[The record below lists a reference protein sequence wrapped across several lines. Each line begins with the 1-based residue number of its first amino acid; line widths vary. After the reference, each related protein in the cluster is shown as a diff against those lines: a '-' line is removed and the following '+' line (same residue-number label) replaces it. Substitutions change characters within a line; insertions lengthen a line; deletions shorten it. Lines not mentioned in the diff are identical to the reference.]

1 MRAYLI
7 RRLLLIPVT
16 LLGVT
21 LIVFGLTRIL
31 PGGPY
36 EQALQRAASGEG
48 AKSRI
53 GGGGASSLTPDQK
66 EQLRMQF
73 SMNDGFHTG
82 YLKWLGLLPREVN
95 ARFVPLSEDNPEP
108 IVLLGYTARDG
119 KAYSKKALIKDF
131 KDAKITP
138 RLELPAPESGPPDG
152 WKVRFGLDEAPN
164 TTGGGTTFQPDPSR
178 IVAFREKRS
187 GLLQGDF
194 QESLSSGEPVVS
206 LIARRLPVSIF
217 YGILTIL
224 LTYAIAIPLGVVKA
238 IGHRTF
244 LDNATSVLL
253 FIGYAIPGFALGTLL
268 LLWFSFRF
276 DWFPMSGFTGTEF
289 ASLSLF
295 GKIRDLVHHAALPLI
310 CYMIG
315 SWTMLTFLMKN
326 SLMDVL
332 ATDYVRTAV
341 AKGVAFKKAVTG
353 HALRNAILPIAST
366 FGQNLA
372 ALVSGSV
379 LIENVFDIPGI
390 GQLSFESALHR
401 DYTTTLALITI
412 TSGLLML
419 GNLISDLLLAALNPR
434 IRFD

>member
-48 AKSRI
+48 ARSRT
-53 GGGGASSLTPDQK
+53 GGSGGSSLTPDQK

-73 SMNDGFHTG
+73 SMNDGFVAG
-82 YLKWLGLLPREVN
+82 YLKWLGILPREVN
-95 ARFVPLSEDNPEP
+95 ARFVPLGEDNAEP
-108 IVLLGYTARDG
+108 MVLLGYVDPQG
-119 KAYSKKALIKDF
+119 KAYSRKALILDF
-131 KDAKITP
+131 KDPSKPP
-138 RLELPAPESGPPDG
+138 RLQFPPPETGVPEG
-152 WKVRFGLDEAPN
+152 WSVRFGLDEKTDPQ
-164 TTGGGTTFQPDPSR
+164 GRTTFEPDPSR
-178 IVAFREKRS
+178 IVAYRQKRS

-194 QESLSSGEPVVS
+194 QESLSSGEPVAT
-206 LIARRLPVSIF
+206 LISRRLPVSLF
-217 YGILTIL
+217 YGILTTI
-224 LTYAIAIPLGVVKA
+224 LTYLIAIPLGIVKA
-238 IGHRTF
+238 IRHRTF
-244 LDNATSVLL
+244 LDNATSVAL
-253 FIGYAIPGFALGTLL
+253 FVGYAIPGFALGTLL

-276 DWFPMSGFTGTEF
+276 DWFPMSGFTSTEY
-289 ASLSLF
+289 ASLSPV
-295 GKIRDLVHHAALPLI
+295 GKVKDLLHHAALPLV

-315 SWTMLTFLMKN
+315 SWTMYSFLMKN

-341 AKGVAFKKAVTG
+341 AKGVSFPKAVTG
-353 HALRNAILPIAST
+353 HALRNAIIPIAST
-366 FGQNLA
+366 FGQN
-372 ALVSGSV
+372 VSLILTGSV

-390 GQLSFESALHR
+390 GQLGFESALHR
-401 DYTTTLALITI
+401 DYTTMMALITL
-412 TSGLLML
+412 SSALLMI
-419 GNLISDLLLAALNPR
+419 GNLLSDLLIAALNPR

>member
-48 AKSRI
+48 ARSRT
-53 GGGGASSLTPDQK
+53 GSGGASLTPDQK

-73 SMNDGFHTG
+73 SMNDGFAAG
-82 YLKWLGLLPREVN
+82 YLKWLGILPREVN
-95 ARFVPLSEDNPEP
+95 ARFVPLGEDNTEP
-108 IVLLGYTARDG
+108 MVLLGYTGPDG
-119 KAYSKKALIKDF
+119 KAFSKKALIRDF
-131 KDAKITP
+131 KDPAQPP
-138 RLELPAPESGPPDG
+138 RLELPAPESGPAAG
-152 WKVRFGLDEAPN
+152 WSVRFGLDEKTDAK
-164 TTGGGTTFQPDPSR
+164 GRTTFVPDPSR
-178 IVAFREKRS
+178 IVAYREKRS

-194 QESLSSGEPVVS
+194 QETLSSGEPVAA
-206 LIARRLPVSIF
+206 LISRRLPVSLF
-217 YGILTIL
+217 YGILTTI
-224 LTYAIAIPLGVVKA
+224 LTYLIAIPLGIVKA
-238 IGHRTF
+238 IRHRTF
-244 LDNATSVLL
+244 LDNATSVAL

-276 DWFPMSGFTGTEF
+276 DWFPMSGFTSADY
-289 ASLSLF
+289 ASLSSL
-295 GKIRDLVHHAALPLI
+295 GKIKDLLHHAALPLV

-315 SWTMLTFLMKN
+315 SWTMYSFLMKN

-341 AKGVAFKKAVTG
+341 AKGVSFSKAVTG
-353 HALRNAILPIAST
+353 HALRNAIIPIAST
-366 FGQNLA
+366 FGQN
-372 ALVSGSV
+372 VSLILTGSV

-390 GQLSFESALHR
+390 GQLGFESALHR
-401 DYTTTLALITI
+401 DYTTMMALITLS
-412 TSGLLML
+412 SGLLMI
-419 GNLISDLLLAALNPR
+419 GNLLSDLLIAALNPR

>member
-48 AKSRI
+48 ARSRT
-53 GGGGASSLTPDQK
+53 GGSGGSSLTPDQK

-73 SMNDGFHTG
+73 SMNDGFVAG
-82 YLKWLGLLPREVN
+82 YLKWLGILPREVN
-95 ARFVPLSEDNPEP
+95 ARFVPLGEDNTEP
-108 IVLLGYTARDG
+108 MVLLGYLDPQG
-119 KAYSKKALIKDF
+119 KAYSRKALILDF
-131 KDAKITP
+131 KDPSKPP
-138 RLELPAPESGPPDG
+138 RLQFPPPETGAPEG
-152 WKVRFGLDEAPN
+152 WSVRFGLDEKTDAQ
-164 TTGGGTTFQPDPSR
+164 GRTTFEPDASR
-178 IVAFREKRS
+178 IVAYREKRS

-194 QESLSSGEPVVS
+194 QESLSSGEPVAT
-206 LIARRLPVSIF
+206 LISRRLPVSLF
-217 YGILTIL
+217 YGILTTI
-224 LTYAIAIPLGVVKA
+224 LTYLIAIPLGIVKA
-238 IGHRTF
+238 IRHRTF
-244 LDNATSVLL
+244 LDNATSVAL
-253 FIGYAIPGFALGTLL
+253 FVGYAIPGFALGTLL

-276 DWFPMSGFTGTEF
+276 DWFPMSGFTSTEY
-289 ASLSLF
+289 ASLSPA
-295 GKIRDLVHHAALPLI
+295 GKLKDLLHHAALPLV

-315 SWTMLTFLMKN
+315 SWTMYSFLMKN

-341 AKGVAFKKAVTG
+341 AKGVSFSKAITG
-353 HALRNAILPIAST
+353 HALRNAIIPIAST
-366 FGQNLA
+366 FGQN
-372 ALVSGSV
+372 VSLILTGSV

-390 GQLSFESALHR
+390 GQLGFESALHR
-401 DYTTTLALITI
+401 DYTTMMALITL
-412 TSGLLML
+412 SSALLMV
-419 GNLISDLLLAALNPR
+419 GNLLSDLLIAALNPR

>member
-1 MRAYLI
+1 MRAYLL

-36 EQALQRAASGEG
+36 EQAMQRAASGEG
-48 AKSRI
+48 ARSRI
-53 GGGGASSLTPDQK
+53 GGGSGGSSLTPDQK

-73 SMNDGFHTG
+73 SMNDNFLSG

-108 IVLLGYTARDG
+108 MVLLGYTGPDG
-119 KAYSKKALIKDF
+119 KAYSKKALILDF
-131 KDAKITP
+131 KDPATPP
-138 RLELPAPESGPPDG
+138 RLTLPPPESKAPAG
-152 WKVRFGLDEAPN
+152 WSVRFGLDEKTDAD
-164 TTGGGTTFQPDPSR
+164 GRTTFVPDPSR
-178 IVAFREKRS
+178 IVAYRQKRS

-194 QESLSSGEPVVS
+194 QESLSSGEPVSS
-206 LIARRLPVSIF
+206 LISRRLPVSFF
-217 YGILTIL
+217 YGILTIF
-224 LTYAIAIPLGVVKA
+224 LTYLIAIPLGVVKA
-238 IGHRTF
+238 IRHRTF
-244 LDNATSVLL
+244 LDNATSVAL

-276 DWFPMSGFTGTEF
+276 DWFPMSGFTSPDF
-289 ASLSLF
+289 SSLSTF
-295 GKIRDLVHHAALPLI
+295 GKIRDLARHSFLPLL

-341 AKGVAFKKAVTG
+341 AKGVPFSKAVTG
-353 HALRNAILPIAST
+353 HALRNAIIPIAAT

-372 ALVSGSV
+372 VLVSGSV

-390 GQLSFESALHR
+390 GQLSYESAVHR
-401 DYTTTLALITI
+401 DYTTTLALITL

-419 GNLISDLLLAALNPR
+419 GNLISDLLIAALNPR

>member
-48 AKSRI
+48 ARSRT
-53 GGGGASSLTPDQK
+53 GGSGGSSLTPDQK

-73 SMNDGFHTG
+73 SLNDGFVAG

-95 ARFVPLSEDNPEP
+95 ARFVPLGEDNIEP
-108 IVLLGYTARDG
+108 MVLLGYLDPDG
-119 KAYSKKALIKDF
+119 KAYSRKALILDF
-131 KDAKITP
+131 KDPSKPP
-138 RLELPAPESGPPDG
+138 RLQFPPPETGAPEG
-152 WKVRFGLDEAPN
+152 WSVRFGLGEKTDAQ
-164 TTGGGTTFQPDPSR
+164 GRTTFEPDASR
-178 IVAFREKRS
+178 IVAYREKRS

-194 QESLSSGEPVVS
+194 QESLSSGEPVAT
-206 LIARRLPVSIF
+206 LISRRLPVSLF
-217 YGILTIL
+217 YGILTTI
-224 LTYAIAIPLGVVKA
+224 LTYLIAIPLGIVKA
-238 IGHRTF
+238 IRHRTF
-244 LDNATSVLL
+244 LDNATSVAL
-253 FIGYAIPGFALGTLL
+253 FVGYAIPGFALGTLL

-276 DWFPMSGFTGTEF
+276 DWFPMSGFTSTEY
-289 ASLSLF
+289 ASLSPV
-295 GKIRDLVHHAALPLI
+295 GKVKDLLHHAALPLV

-315 SWTMLTFLMKN
+315 SWTMYSFLMKN

-341 AKGVAFKKAVTG
+341 AKGVSFPKAITG
-353 HALRNAILPIAST
+353 HALRNAIIPIAST
-366 FGQNLA
+366 FGQN
-372 ALVSGSV
+372 VSLILTGSV

-390 GQLSFESALHR
+390 GQLGFESALHR
-401 DYTTTLALITI
+401 DYTTMMALITL
-412 TSGLLML
+412 SSALLMI
-419 GNLISDLLLAALNPR
+419 GNLLSDLLIAALNPR

>member
-48 AKSRI
+48 ARSRTGSS
-53 GGGGASSLTPDQK
+53 GGSSLTPDQK

-73 SMNDGFHTG
+73 SMNDGFMAG

-95 ARFVPLSEDNPEP
+95 ARFVPLGEDNIEP
-108 IVLLGYTARDG
+108 MVLLGYLDPDG
-119 KAYSKKALIKDF
+119 KAYSRKALILDF
-131 KDAKITP
+131 KDPSKPP
-138 RLELPAPESGPPDG
+138 RLQFPPPETGAPEG
-152 WKVRFGLDEAPN
+152 WSVRFGLDEKTDPQ
-164 TTGGGTTFQPDPSR
+164 GRTTFEPDASR
-178 IVAFREKRS
+178 IVAYREKRS

-194 QESLSSGEPVVS
+194 QVSLSSGEPVAT
-206 LIARRLPVSIF
+206 LISRRLPVSLF
-217 YGILTIL
+217 YGILTTI
-224 LTYAIAIPLGVVKA
+224 LTYLIAIPLGIVKA
-238 IGHRTF
+238 IRHRTF
-244 LDNATSVLL
+244 LDNATSVAL
-253 FIGYAIPGFALGTLL
+253 FVGYAIPGFALGTLL

-276 DWFPMSGFTGTEF
+276 DWFPMSGFTSTEY
-289 ASLSLF
+289 ASLSPF
-295 GKIRDLVHHAALPLI
+295 GKIKDLLHHAALPLV

-315 SWTMLTFLMKN
+315 SWTMYSFLMKN

-341 AKGVAFKKAVTG
+341 AKGVSFPKAITG
-353 HALRNAILPIAST
+353 HALRNAIIPIAST
-366 FGQNLA
+366 FGQN
-372 ALVSGSV
+372 VSLILTGSV

-390 GQLSFESALHR
+390 GQLGFESALHR
-401 DYTTTLALITI
+401 DYTTMMALITL
-412 TSGLLML
+412 SSALLMV
-419 GNLISDLLLAALNPR
+419 GNLLSDLLIAALNPR

>member
-48 AKSRI
+48 ARSRS
-53 GGGGASSLTPDQK
+53 GGSGGSSLTPDQK

-73 SMNDGFHTG
+73 SMNDGFVAG

-95 ARFVPLSEDNPEP
+95 ARFVPLGEDNIEP
-108 IVLLGYTARDG
+108 MVLLGYLDPDG
-119 KAYSKKALIKDF
+119 KAYSRKALILDF
-131 KDAKITP
+131 KDPSKPP
-138 RLELPAPESGPPDG
+138 RLQFPPPETGAPEG
-152 WKVRFGLDEAPN
+152 WSVRFGMDEKTDAQ
-164 TTGGGTTFQPDPSR
+164 GRTTFEPDASR
-178 IVAFREKRS
+178 IVAYREKRS

-194 QESLSSGEPVVS
+194 QESLSSGEPVAT
-206 LIARRLPVSIF
+206 LISRRLPVSLF
-217 YGILTIL
+217 YGILTTI
-224 LTYAIAIPLGVVKA
+224 LTYLIAIPLGIVKA
-238 IGHRTF
+238 IRHRTF
-244 LDNATSVLL
+244 LDNATSVAL
-253 FIGYAIPGFALGTLL
+253 FVGYAIPGFALGTLL

-276 DWFPMSGFTGTEF
+276 DWFPMSGFTSTEY
-289 ASLSLF
+289 ASLSPV
-295 GKIRDLVHHAALPLI
+295 GKIKDLLHHAALPLV

-315 SWTMLTFLMKN
+315 SWTMYSFLMKN

-341 AKGVAFKKAVTG
+341 AKGVSFPKAITG
-353 HALRNAILPIAST
+353 HALRNAIIPIAST
-366 FGQNLA
+366 FGQNISLI
-372 ALVSGSV
+372 LTGSV

-390 GQLSFESALHR
+390 GQLGFESALHR
-401 DYTTTLALITI
+401 DYTTMMALITL
-412 TSGLLML
+412 SSALLMI
-419 GNLISDLLLAALNPR
+419 GNLLSDLLIAALNPR

>member
-48 AKSRI
+48 ARSRT
-53 GGGGASSLTPDQK
+53 GGSGGSSLTPDQK

-73 SMNDGFHTG
+73 SMNDGFVAG
-82 YLKWLGLLPREVN
+82 YLKWLGILPREVN
-95 ARFVPLSEDNPEP
+95 ARFVPLGEDNAEP
-108 IVLLGYTARDG
+108 MVLLGYVDPQG
-119 KAYSKKALIKDF
+119 KAYSRKALILDF
-131 KDAKITP
+131 KDPSKPP
-138 RLELPAPESGPPDG
+138 RLQFPPPETGVPEG
-152 WKVRFGLDEAPN
+152 WSVRFGLDEKTDPQ
-164 TTGGGTTFQPDPSR
+164 GRTTFEPDASR
-178 IVAFREKRS
+178 IVAYRQKRS

-194 QESLSSGEPVVS
+194 QESLSSGEPVAT
-206 LIARRLPVSIF
+206 LISRRLPVSLF
-217 YGILTIL
+217 YGILTTI
-224 LTYAIAIPLGVVKA
+224 LTYLIAIPLGIVKA
-238 IGHRTF
+238 IRHRTF
-244 LDNATSVLL
+244 IDNATSVAL
-253 FIGYAIPGFALGTLL
+253 FVGYAIPGFALGTLL

-276 DWFPMSGFTGTEF
+276 DWFPMSGFTSTEY
-289 ASLSLF
+289 ASLSPV
-295 GKIRDLVHHAALPLI
+295 GKVKDLLHHAALPLV

-315 SWTMLTFLMKN
+315 SWTMYSFLMKN

-341 AKGVAFKKAVTG
+341 AKGVSFPKAVTG
-353 HALRNAILPIAST
+353 HALRNAIIPIAST
-366 FGQNLA
+366 FGQN
-372 ALVSGSV
+372 VSLILTGSV

-390 GQLSFESALHR
+390 GQLGFESALHR
-401 DYTTTLALITI
+401 DYTTMMALITL
-412 TSGLLML
+412 SSALLMI
-419 GNLISDLLLAALNPR
+419 GNLLSDLLIAALNPR

>member
-36 EQALQRAASGEG
+36 EQAIQRAASGEG
-48 AKSRI
+48 SRSRI
-53 GGGGASSLTPDQK
+53 GSGGASSLTPDQK

-73 SMNDGFHTG
+73 SMNDGFLTG

-95 ARFVPLSEDNPEP
+95 ARFVPLADNEEP
-108 IVLLGYTARDG
+108 MVLLGYTHPDG
-119 KAYSKKALIKDF
+119 TAYSKKALILDF
-131 KDAKITP
+131 KDPAKPP
-138 RLELPAPESGPPDG
+138 RLALPPPESGAPEG
-152 WKVRFGLDEAPN
+152 WSVRFGLDEKPDAA
-164 TTGGGTTFQPDPSR
+164 GTVSFSPDPSR
-178 IVAFREKRS
+178 IVAYRQKRS

-194 QESLSSGEPVVS
+194 QESLSSGEPVAS
-206 LIARRLPVSIF
+206 LITRRLPVSLF
-217 YGILTIL
+217 YGLITTL
-224 LTYAIAIPLGVVKA
+224 LTYLIAIPLGVVKA
-238 IGHRTF
+238 IRHRTF
-244 LDNATSVLL
+244 LDNSTSVLL

-268 LLWFSFRF
+268 LLWFSFRL
-276 DWFPMSGFTGTEF
+276 DWFPMSGFTSPEF
-289 ASLSLF
+289 ATLSLA
-295 GKIRDLVHHAALPLI
+295 GKIQDLARHAFLPLV

-315 SWTMLTFLMKN
+315 SWTLYAFLMKN

-341 AKGVAFKKAVTG
+341 AKGVSFNKAVTG
-353 HALRNAILPIAST
+353 HALRNAIIPIAST
-366 FGQNLA
+366 FGQNIGAILT
-372 ALVSGSV
+372 GSV

-401 DYTTTLALITI
+401 DYTTMMALITL
-412 TSGLLML
+412 TSALLMI
-419 GNLISDLLLAALNPR
+419 GNLISDFLIAALNPR
-434 IRFD
+434 IRFN

>member
-7 RRLLLIPVT
+7 RRLLLIPLT
-16 LLGVT
+16 LFGVT

-36 EQALQRAASGEG
+36 EQAMQRAASGEG
-48 AKSRI
+48 ARSRI

-73 SMNDGFHTG
+73 SMNDGFLSG

-95 ARFVPLSEDNPEP
+95 ARFVPLGEDNTAPM
-108 IVLLGYTARDG
+108 VLLGYTGPDG
-119 KAYSKKALIKDF
+119 KAFSKKALIKDF
-131 KDAKITP
+131 KDPKIPP
-138 RLELPAPESGPPDG
+138 RLELPAPESGAPEG
-152 WKVRFGLDEAPN
+152 WRVRFGIDEKPGA
-164 TTGGGTTFQPDPSR
+164 GGMTAFEPDPSR
-178 IVAFREKRS
+178 IVAYRQKRS

-194 QESLSSGEPVVS
+194 QESLSSGEPVAS
-206 LIARRLPVSIF
+206 LIARRLPVSVF

-224 LTYAIAIPLGVVKA
+224 LTYAVAIPLGVVKA
-238 IGHRTF
+238 IRHRTF
-244 LDNATSVLL
+244 LDNSTSVLL

-276 DWFPMSGFTGTEF
+276 NWFPMSGFTGTEF
-289 ASLSLF
+289 ASLSLS
-295 GKIRDLVHHAALPLI
+295 GKIKDLAHHAVLPLI

-341 AKGVAFKKAVTG
+341 AKGVSFNKAVTG

-390 GQLSFESALHR
+390 GQLGFESALHR
-401 DYTTTLALITI
+401 DYTTTLALITL

-419 GNLISDLLLAALNPR
+419 GNLISDLLIAALNPR

>member
-48 AKSRI
+48 ARSRT
-53 GGGGASSLTPDQK
+53 GGSGGSSLTPDQK

-73 SMNDGFHTG
+73 SMNDGFVAG
-82 YLKWLGLLPREVN
+82 YLKWLGFLPREVN
-95 ARFVPLSEDNPEP
+95 ARFVPLGEDNIEP
-108 IVLLGYTARDG
+108 MVLLGYLDPDG
-119 KAYSKKALIKDF
+119 KAYSRKALILDF
-131 KDAKITP
+131 KDPSKPP
-138 RLELPAPESGPPDG
+138 RLQFPPPETGFPEG
-152 WKVRFGLDEAPN
+152 WSVRFGLDEK
-164 TTGGGTTFQPDPSR
+164 TDVQGRTTFEPDTSR
-178 IVAFREKRS
+178 IVAYREKRS

-194 QESLSSGEPVVS
+194 QESLSSGEPVAT
-206 LIARRLPVSIF
+206 LISRRLPVSLF
-217 YGILTIL
+217 YGILTTI
-224 LTYAIAIPLGVVKA
+224 LTYLIAIPLGILKA
-238 IGHRTF
+238 IRHRTF
-244 LDNATSVLL
+244 LDNTTSVAL
-253 FIGYAIPGFALGTLL
+253 FVGYAIPGFALGTLL

-276 DWFPMSGFTGTEF
+276 DWFPMSGFTSTEY
-289 ASLSLF
+289 ASLSPV
-295 GKIRDLVHHAALPLI
+295 GKVKDLLHHAALPLV

-315 SWTMLTFLMKN
+315 SWTMYSFLMKN

-341 AKGVAFKKAVTG
+341 AKGVSFPKAITG
-353 HALRNAILPIAST
+353 HALRNAIIPIAST
-366 FGQNLA
+366 FGQN
-372 ALVSGSV
+372 VSLILTGSV

-390 GQLSFESALHR
+390 GQLGFESALHR
-401 DYTTTLALITI
+401 DYTTMMALITL
-412 TSGLLML
+412 SSALLMI
-419 GNLISDLLLAALNPR
+419 GNLLSDLLIAALNPR

>member
-1 MRAYLI
+1 MRAYLL
-7 RRLLLIPVT
+7 RRFLLIPLT

-36 EQALQRAASGEG
+36 EQAMQRAASGEG
-48 AKSRI
+48 ARGRT

-73 SMNDGFHTG
+73 SMNDGFVAG
-82 YLKWLGLLPREVN
+82 YLKWLGLKSREVN
-95 ARFVPLSEDNPEP
+95 ARFVPLDGDNAEP
-108 IVLLGYTARDG
+108 MVLLGYTGPDG
-119 KAYSKKALIKDF
+119 NAFSKKALIRDF
-131 KDAKITP
+131 KGPKVQP
-138 RLELPAPESGPPDG
+138 RLELPAPDSGAPEG
-152 WKVRFGLDEAPN
+152 WKVRFGLDEQPQAN
-164 TTGGGTTFQPDPSR
+164 GSLTFIPDPSR
-178 IVAFREKRS
+178 IVAYREKRS

-194 QESLSSGEPVVS
+194 QESLSSGEPVSS
-206 LIARRLPVSIF
+206 LIARRLPVSFF

-224 LTYAIAIPLGVVKA
+224 LTYLIAIPLGVVKA
-238 IGHRTF
+238 IRHRTF
-244 LDNATSVLL
+244 LDNATSVAL

-276 DWFPMSGFTGTEF
+276 DWFPMSGFTGPEF
-289 ASLSLF
+289 ATLSLM
-295 GKIRDLVHHAALPLI
+295 GKIGDLAHHAVLPLI

-315 SWTMLTFLMKN
+315 SWTLLTFLMKN

-341 AKGVAFKKAVTG
+341 AKGVAFPKAVTR
-353 HALRNAILPIAST
+353 HALRNAIIPIAST

-372 ALVSGSV
+372 VLVSGSV
-379 LIENVFDIPGI
+379 LIESVFDIPGI
-390 GQLSFESALHR
+390 GQLGYESAVHR
-401 DYTTTLALITI
+401 DYTTTLALITLS
-412 TSGLLML
+412 SGLLML
-419 GNLISDLLLAALNPR
+419 GNLVSDLLIAALNPR